1 MADRPRILPIGHLE
15 ADPETG
21 KPRIAGLKVKVA
33 LLAMFIDDPEW
44 PMELICRNFDL
55 TPAQVYAAWS
65 YYSDHQEEIDRSM
78 READER
84 IEKIARPTSD
94 LPGYDEFMAKFK
106 D

>member
-1 MADRPRILPIGHLE
+1 MTYMTRILPIAHLE
-15 ADPETG
+15 KDPHSG
-21 KPRIAGLKVKVA
+21 KPRVAGSGITVA
-33 LLAMFIDDPEW
+33 FLSTLMDDPEW
-44 PMELICRNFDL
+44 PVEQICQEFDL